1 MRGHLLVDV
10 PLAATAIALAHEF
23 GWEAFAGAAALSTVI
38 HSWAVIDPRSSLY
51 MPVTWRL
58 PRTSPGLAL
67 TFDDGPNPEVTP
79 RLLDLLGACGQRATF
94 FVIGEHVR
102 RAPEL
107 LRRMVAE
114 GHAIGL
120 HSDGHSR
127 LFNCWPPRLVRRD
140 LERCGEAIADATG
153 KAPPRLFR
161 PPVGLKN
168 PVVGH
173 VCSLMKLR
181 AITWTARGR
190 DTHSPAPEIVLRR
203 LRPALAPGSI
213 VTLHDGYEP
222 RRPMPRAGCLE
233 VVGRLCDELDQR
245 SLRSLPMVETADGVA
260 LGLSQPAAAAAPL
273 ASAAGA

>member
-10 PLAATAIALAHEF
+10 PLAAAAIALTHEF

-58 PRTSPGLAL
+58 PRSSPGIAL

-79 RLLDLLGACGQRATF
+79 RLLDLLGERGQRATF

-107 LRRMVAE
+107 LRRMAAE
-114 GHAIGL
+114 GHAVGL
-120 HSDGHSR
+120 HSDSHSR
-127 LFNCWPPRLVRRD
+127 LFNCWPPHLVRRD
-140 LERCGEAIADATG
+140 LERCGAAIAEATG
-153 KAPPRLFR
+153 QPAPMLFR

-168 PVVGH
+168 PIVGH

-190 DTHSPAPEIVLRR
+190 DTHSPAPEVVLAR
-203 LRPALAPGSI
+203 LRPALVPGSI

-222 RRPMPRAGCLE
+222 RRPLPRENCIE
-233 VVGRLCDELDQR
+233 VVRRLCDELDAR
-245 SLRSLPMVETADGVA
+245 SLRSLPIVETADGAA
-260 LGLSQPAAAAAPL
+260 LGLTRPAAAGTPV

>member
-10 PLAATAIALAHEF
+10 PLAAAAIALSTEF
-23 GWEAFAGAAALSTVI
+23 GWPAIAGAAALSTAI

-51 MPVTWRL
+51 MPVCWRL
-58 PRTSPGLAL
+58 PRSSPGLAL
-67 TFDDGPNPEVTP
+67 TFDDGPNPEITP
-79 RLLDLLGACGQRATF
+79 RLLDLLGARGQRATF

-107 LRRMVAE
+107 LRRMLSE

-120 HSDGHSR
+120 HSDSHSR
-127 LFNCWPPRLVRRD
+127 LFNCWPPGLVRRD
-140 LERCGEAIADATG
+140 LERCGAAIADATG
-153 KAPPRLFR
+153 QPPPRLFR

-173 VCSLMKLR
+173 VCSQMKLR
-181 AITWTARGR
+181 TITWTARGR
-190 DTHSPAPEIVLRR
+190 DTHSPAPEVVLAR

-213 VTLHDGYEP
+213 VTLHDGCEP
-222 RRPMPRAGCLE
+222 RRPRERASCLE
-233 VVGRLCDELDQR
+233 VVGRLCDELDAR
-245 SLRSLPMVETADGVA
+245 SLRSLPLAETAEGVA
-260 LGLSQPAAAAAPL
+260 LGLTRPADAAAPL